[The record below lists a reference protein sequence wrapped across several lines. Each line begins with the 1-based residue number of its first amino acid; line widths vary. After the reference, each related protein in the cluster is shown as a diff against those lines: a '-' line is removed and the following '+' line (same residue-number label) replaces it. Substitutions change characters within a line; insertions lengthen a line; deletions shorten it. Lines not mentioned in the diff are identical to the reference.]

1 MDAMDWPALFR
12 GALWIAGL
20 SISLAAFSHL
30 RWVAQQNAVPLR
42 IAVSWDSFMAP
53 FFAGLMLFA
62 AGMAWGALA
71 LWERIAWAAIGIVF
85 AWQAVYSARAIRS
98 GPREKGESH
107 ETH

>member
-1 MDAMDWPALFR
+1 
-12 GALWIAGL
+12 
-20 SISLAAFSHL
+20 
-30 RWVAQQNAVPLR
+30 
-42 IAVSWDSFMAP
+42 
-53 FFAGLMLFA
+53 
-62 AGMAWGALA
+62 MAWGALA